1 MRRSSSPVPF
11 VLWENRFGGAPFQY
25 AILWLSGD
33 QSGSTPPAECHTRR
47 DAASE
52 LHLPNISAAR

>member
-1 MRRSSSPVPF
+1 VPF
-11 VLWENRFGGAPFQY
+11 VLWENSFGGGGPFQY

-33 QSGSTPPAECHTRR
+33 QSGSVPPNVTRR

-52 LHLPNISAAR
+52 LHLPHISAAL